1 MPKVFGKRGMDNQS
15 IDEMEYVINKY
26 SDRLFRLAIV
36 MLKNEEDAKDVLQNV
51 LIKYLQKRP
60 KFQSEEHRKAWL
72 LRVCSNECRD
82 FLRYRK
88 RHMHISFEENKE
100 ALEQFGAEPDKT
112 EVIAL
117 MQELPCKYK
126 EVLHLFYVEGYQADE
141 IAEMLHISQ
150 AAVRKRMQRGREQ
163 LKMELTV

>member
-1 MPKVFGKRGMDNQS
+1 MPKVFGKRGMENQS
-15 IDEMEYVINKY
+15 IDEIEYVINKY

-51 LIKYLQKRP
+51 FIKYVQKRP

-100 ALEQFGAEPDKT
+100 VLEQFGAEPDKT

-117 MQELPCKYK
+117 MQELPRKYK

-141 IAEMLHISQ
+141 IADMLHISQ